1 MPYRKPR
8 VYSGLNAKLSL
19 DTVSTL
25 TSAVKPKVCILNR
38 TTGLPVDIYAH
49 FIVIFF
55 YQYNFSPIP
64 VATAIPQ
71 ATATPQQP
79 TQPKYWETAAE
90 GKQVYDNVIRNEGNY
105 QPKNQNMLNSII
117 SAIQGGINLVKN
129 FPEMSRMK
137 VSDKYKHAMMNCY
150 ASQYGQGGTDIAKL
164 ASDLREWNDVR
175 TAANTIDSSQGD
187 NYANLIGRL
196 LGNKYSNGDCNELIQ
211 KYIKKNL

>member
-1 MPYRKPR
+1 MTNIA
-8 VYSGLNAKLSL
+8 GNIA
-19 DTVSTL
+19 
-25 TSAVKPKVCILNR
+25 NM
-38 TTGLPVDIYAH
+38 
-49 FIVIFF
+49 
-55 YQYNFSPIP
+55 QNNFSPIP
-64 VATAIPQ
+64 VATAI
-71 ATATPQQP
+71 PQQP